1 MGKLTGQT
9 IAASYDQLL
18 IVDHADGISASLQAI
33 ESADTGGS
41 ASSLK
46 ISTSKVEVIP
56 ASDSTAL
63 FEVSK
68 NDGTPVLSVDT
79 SNARVGIN
87 TDSPDYAFEVESSG
101 TFSKIAQ
108 TVYRDSDK
116 GNYLDIFFSRG
127 TVGSPAVVQNNDE
140 LFTLRVFGYNDDGTA
155 FDQAG
160 AIIFSVDG
168 SPSDGDSSDMPG
180 RIEFWTTPNGSETPA
195 EAMRIEADNTVVMNG
210 ALQPAGNVTTAGDLT
225 VNGGDVTISN
235 SSGHANLNINAN
247 ADEGADSAIAFRSGT
262 TERGYIYY
270 DHNTTAASQKMVFNV
285 GDNAVTAMTIAG
297 NGNTGIGETSP
308 DHKLHLAF
316 NGDTAYNGATDL
328 DGESIMKL
336 EGTSA
341 DGEAVMIRWSNHG
354 AMNNYFG
361 VVQDG
366 GSGPGDFVFT
376 SYDGSSA
383 YAEKVRIKG
392 ATGRLGLGE
401 SSPNNIIHAAASTN
415 STDGGVY
422 PTIFAENSNASGES
436 WAGFKAQSRVD
447 GSTNVV
453 MFALVDG
460 DGEIGFVGT
469 NSNHPLELKTN
480 GSERV
485 HITAA
490 GTVVTREVS
499 GSATNNAF
507 KVSSSNGSYAT
518 SLQLMGCARGD
529 SDAWKVLTAYHGDGS
544 NNEFNDVIFEIEG
557 NGDVESDS
565 GTYGT
570 GASDYAEYFESKDG
584 KEIAV
589 GKTVKLDGGKVVA
602 CEDGDTPM
610 GVVRPKQ
617 GACSV
622 IGNKAQHSWHS
633 KWLKNDYDEFV
644 LEDCTVTEWTEK
656 VHTPEMDDK
665 NGKTYKDDFHSYE
678 TDKIPSDV
686 TVPDDAKVLT
696 EDINGI
702 KLQRKILNPD
712 YNSDLKY
719 EAREKRDSWCLIG
732 LLGQVPITK
741 GQPVSSSWIKMKD
754 VSDTVEMYFVK

>member
-56 ASDSTAL
+56 ASNSTSL
-63 FEVSK
+63 FEVS
-68 NDGTPVLSVDT
+68 NAAGTPVLSVDT

-87 TDSPDYAFEVESSG
+87 TDSPDYAFEVEASG

-116 GNYLDIFFSRG
+116 GNYQDMFYSRG
-127 TVGSPAVVQNNDE
+127 TVGSPAVVQENDE
-140 LFTLRVFGYNDDGTA
+140 LFTLRVFGYNADGPG
-155 FDQAG
+155 FDQAA

-168 SPSDGDSSDMPG
+168 EPSSSSDSSDMPG
-180 RIEFWTTPNGSETPA
+180 RIEFWTTPNASETPA

-308 DHKLHLAF
+308 DHKLHLSF
-316 NGDTAYNGATDL
+316 NGDTAYNGSTDL

-383 YAEKVRIKG
+383 YSEKVRIKG
-392 ATGRLGLGE
+392 STGHLGIGCVPSDSYEIHVEASDTPVLALQDTSNNVVVGMSCDNSETFMGSISNHTLVFKTNDTGRAW
-401 SSPNNIIHAAASTN
+401 ITN
-415 STDGGVY
+415 T
-422 PTIFAENSNASGES
+422 
-436 WAGFKAQSRVD
+436 
-447 GSTNVV
+447 
-453 MFALVDG
+453 
-460 DGEIGFVGT
+460 GT
-469 NSNHPLELKTN
+469 F
-480 GSERV
+480 
-485 HITAA
+485 
-490 GTVVTREVS
+490 TVREVTGTS
-499 GSATNNAF
+499 SNNAG
-507 KVSSSNGSYAT
+507 KMSSSNASYAT
-518 SLQLMGCARGD
+518 SLQLYGCARGSSD
-529 SDAWKVLTAYHGDGS
+529 SFKVITAFHGDGS
-544 NNEFNDVIFEIEG
+544 NDEFNDVIFEIEG
-557 NGDVESDS
+557 NGDVESDT

-584 KEIAV
+584 KSIAV

-656 VHTPEMDDK
+656 VYDPKRDSELGMYRDE
-665 NGKTYKDDFHSYE
+665 FHSYE

-696 EDINGI
+696 EDSNGN
-702 KLQRKILNPD
+702 KLQRRKINPD
-712 YNSDLKY
+712 YKADLKY
-719 EAREKRDSWCLIG
+719 EPREKRDSWCLIG